1 MIEIVKSFNVFC
13 WFRDIKQL
21 NECTVVYQ
29 MFAYVKM
36 LYLHH
41 NYNHIISVYICCFPG
56 SLPCQTSLTIHS
68 ERSFLYWY
76 RWWGTTNL

>member
-1 MIEIVKSFNVFC
+1 MIEIVKRFNVFC

-41 NYNHIISVYICCFPG
+41 NYNHIISVYSVAFQVHYHVKHHLQYIQKEAFYTDIDDEE
-56 SLPCQTSLTIHS
+56 LPI
-68 ERSFLYWY
+68 
-76 RWWGTTNL
+76 